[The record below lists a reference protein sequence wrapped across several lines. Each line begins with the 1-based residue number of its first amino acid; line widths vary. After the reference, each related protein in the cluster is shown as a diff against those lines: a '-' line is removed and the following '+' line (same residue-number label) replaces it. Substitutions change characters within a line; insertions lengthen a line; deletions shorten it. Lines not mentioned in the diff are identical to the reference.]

1 MAIINNGLLGSSRN
15 KVGSLVTYRLKGQ
28 DIARAKAAQ
37 VSNPRSLAQ
46 MQQRVKLANL
56 VGMYRANRSWMDGL
70 AFSTRPQQWSDYNAF
85 VSANIATN
93 RIALTKEQAAAGTT
107 IVAPYIVSRGSLP
120 TIEVNPTTANVWQ
133 TNIGVGSLTID
144 AATTTVADLSQA
156 ILANNNGL
164 QQGLQLSLVMNYQQQ
179 SGSAYYVTTRYYEV
193 ILNPND
199 SSLLSSRM
207 DLQHVGVSGGNLA
220 YTRGETDP
228 IVGFAFILSL
238 TESNKTRVSTQ
249 RLVLTSET
257 LYNIFADQ
265 SQQDEAIQ
273 SYGATMGDPF
283 LVSNY
288 GGGII
293 DSGVDILANILTAQI
308 NNETPKAS
316 GEYLGAIGTEN
327 EFTIGLNLSQTL
339 TTPPASVTI
348 SGAGG
353 GEGNEATTTNV
364 AVNGAQVVATFP
376 ANAINPSTKITN
388 IRVTLASGVIV
399 GIDFKPVETYGGDVT
414 E

>member
-56 VGMYRANRSWMDGL
+56 VGMYRANRAWMDGL
-70 AFSTRPQQWSDYNAF
+70 AFSTRPLQWSDYNAF

-133 TNIGVGSLTID
+133 TNIGVGDLSID
-144 AATTTVADLSQA
+144 PATTTVGEFSTA

-164 QQGLQLSLVMNYQQQ
+164 QQGMQLSLVMNYQQQ
-179 SGSAYYVTTRYYEV
+179 SGSAYYATSRYYEV
-193 ILNPND
+193 IINPND
-199 SSLLSSRM
+199 TDLLSTRM

-220 YTRGETDP
+220 YTRGASDP
-228 IVGFAFILSL
+228 IVGFAFVLSL
-238 TESNKTRVSTQ
+238 TQANKTQVSTQ
-249 RLVLTSET
+249 RLVLTST
-257 LYNIFADQ
+257 SVYDLFTRQA
-265 SQQDEAIQ
+265 QQDAATQ
-273 SYGATMGDPF
+273 SYGAQLNDPF

-288 GGGII
+288 GQDNI
-293 DSGVDILANILTAQI
+293 SGEVDILPSIVYAIL
-308 NNETPKAS
+308 NNGSRVAV
-316 GEYLGAIGTEN
+316 GEYLGAVNSEG
-327 EFTIGLNLSQTL
+327 EFTISIALSQTPNE
-339 TTPPASVTI
+339 PPIVASASADGSVANSTGI
-348 SGAGG
+348 SIS
-353 GEGNEATTTNV
+353 
-364 AVNGAQVVATFP
+364 QDMIVATFP
-376 ANAINPSTKITN
+376 TTTWNPSSPIERLT
-388 IRVTLASGVIV
+388 VTLSTGEIISATFSRMNE
-399 GIDFKPVETYGGDVT
+399 PQGDVT

>member
-15 KVGSLVTYRLKGQ
+15 KVGSIVTYRLKGQ
-28 DIARAKAAQ
+28 DIARSKAAQ

-56 VGMYRANRSWMDGL
+56 VGMYRANRAWMDGL
-70 AFSTRPQQWSDYNAF
+70 AFSTRPARWSDYNAF
-85 VSANIATN
+85 VSANIAMN
-93 RIALTKEQAAAGTT
+93 RISLTKEQAAAGTT

-133 TNIGVGSLTID
+133 TNIGVGDLVIV
-144 AATTTVADLSQA
+144 AASTTVGELSRA

-164 QQGLQLSLVMNYQQQ
+164 QQGMQLSLVMNYQQQ
-179 SGSAYYVTTRYYEV
+179 SGTAYYVTSRYYEV

-199 SSLLSSRM
+199 SALLSTRM
-207 DLQHVGVSGGNLA
+207 DMQHIGVSEGNLA
-220 YTRGETDP
+220 YTRGESDP

-238 TESNKTRVSTQ
+238 TEANKTRVSTQ

-257 LYNIFADQ
+257 LYNSFAEQ
-265 SQQDEAIQ
+265 SQQDAAVQ

-288 GGGII
+288 GGGTI
-293 DSGVDILANILTAQI
+293 DSEVDVLANILSAQL
-308 NNETPKAS
+308 NE
-316 GEYLGAIGTEN
+316 GAPVTSNDYYGAVGTEN
-327 EFTIGLNLSQTL
+327 AFTVKLNMSQTL
-339 TTPPASVTI
+339 TTAPTSLTI
-348 SGAGG
+348 GG
-353 GEGNEATTTNV
+353 QQGGQGNEVTTTNIELS
-364 AVNGAQVVATFP
+364 GAQVVATFEGGVLNP
-376 ANAINPSTKITN
+376 GTAITYM
-388 IRVTLASGVIV
+388 RLTLASGLIV
-399 GIDFKPVETYGGDVT
+399 GIQFRPTAGYGGDVT